1 MILARDIRFSATST
15 PSLLISS
22 GESVKVVQERLGHA
36 SAEITMNTC
45 AHLWPDSEDKT
56 RAAVDAVLGKSDVSD
71 PCQKH
76 PVEK

>member
-1 MILARDIRFSATST
+1 
-15 PSLLISS
+15 
-22 GESVKVVQERLGHA
+22 VKVVQERLGHA
-36 SAEITMNTC
+36 SAEITMNTY

-56 RAAVDAVLGKSDVSD
+56 RAAVDAELGKSDVSD